1 MAAVATFVIANI
13 AKVLAFDFKETL
25 KCPLIP
31 EVLSSIVWMK
41 LDKLV
46 EASSW
51 LSMYKKVAEER
62 VALLNLNNPTPGSES
77 VNVVLNV

>member
-1 MAAVATFVIANI
+1 
-13 AKVLAFDFKETL
+13 
-25 KCPLIP
+25 
-31 EVLSSIVWMK
+31 MK